1 MSQPQDPAELF
12 AFSQLEEALQGEN
25 AGQHLMEE
33 LKWVTEQR
41 QQIVAKLKDGLDQ
54 ESHHQTIRLAH
65 AFDAASNILK
75 APPIRKDK

>member
-1 MSQPQDPAELF
+1 MSHPQDPAELF

-75 APPIRKDK
+75 APPLR